1 MPLAKTNSRRHF
13 VLRYRVDGVT
23 LVDNKGNEIGAID
36 EKHGRALKSLK
47 IEAQSLRCDA
57 YVVQPVKYDSASI
70 KRDGLSTEIH
80 VYGNTQDMQLIGNR
94 LFEAAIFLQEPV
106 NMGETSDYHNPHVY
120 SLEYNHQTP
129 LFRHQEIERLKDIQQ
144 QVDDII
150 YASDNK
156 VYQEVFEIDH
166 RIKSTLCRSVALRV
180 G

>member
-1 MPLAKTNSRRHF
+1 M
-13 VLRYRVDGVT
+13 LRYRIDGVT
-23 LVDNKGNEIGAID
+23 LLDNKGNEIGAID

-57 YVVQPVKYDSASI
+57 YVVQPVKYDRASI

-80 VYGNTQDMQLIGNR
+80 VYGNIQDMRLIGNR

-106 NMGETSDYHNPHVY
+106 NMGEIPDYRNPHVY
-120 SLEYNHQTP
+120 SFEHDHQTP
-129 LFRHQEIERLKDIQQ
+129 LFRHQEAERLKDIQQ

-150 YASDNK
+150 YASDNI
-156 VYQEVFEIDH
+156 VCQEVFEIDH
-166 RIKSTLCRSVALRV
+166 RIKSTLCRSVALKA